1 MGDTGAVTV
10 RMGAYIAFERSSLSE
25 PARRQI
31 KEALTYPNPA
41 HAKAKNMGYHTTE
54 PRSYCL
60 YRDQNGMIFCS
71 RGAARRIGE
80 IIRENGHEVVWKD
93 ERIRFKNTG
102 LKWGKLKPFEEQLPA
117 IDKLLESHQGILRG
131 ETGSGKTE
139 TMLGAAIKA
148 DQPTLVIVWNKDL
161 LKQWYERIVHK
172 YEILTQDQ
180 IGLIQ
185 GPSNKYGPITLA
197 MVQSLNKRV
206 NQWTHKFGTVIMDEC
221 QRAPA
226 TTFLKSIEPFPA
238 KHRWGASAD
247 ERRKDGKEFLSYE
260 VFGYDE
266 WDISKS
272 GRAKPKPVYTIEGA
286 QSLDPQIIIIPTDYT
301 DDDYEEDRN
310 HGQLI
315 NRLVKNRERNK
326 LIATDLHRSLKKGRQ
341 CILFT
346 ERVEAAQWW
355 ESVVS
360 SWGFMAGSLIG
371 GAENAEATS
380 NTLQLLK
387 QGKCRFAVTTTY
399 AEAGLDVPSLDTAF
413 VTCPTGSNIKRMH
426 QQVGR
431 IVRPCDG
438 KEEPIAYY
446 YWDRGLTGSSK
457 HLKNIKRKW
466 DKVLQRD

>member
-10 RMGAYIAFERSSLSE
+10 RMGAYLAIERSSLSE
-25 PARRQI
+25 PARRQL

-41 HAKAKNMGYHTTE
+41 YAKTKNMGYPTKE
-54 PRSYCL
+54 PKSFCL
-60 YRDQNGMIFCS
+60 YEDDNGVIYLA
-71 RGAARRIGE
+71 RGAARRVSKILKQHDY
-80 IIRENGHEVVWKD
+80 ILNWKD
-93 ERIRFKNTG
+93 ERIRFKPIG
-102 LKWGKLKPFEEQLPA
+102 LQWGKLEPFHEQWPA
-117 IDKLLESHQGILRG
+117 IEKLVSSAQGILRG

-139 TMLGAAIKA
+139 TLLGAAIRA

-161 LKQWYERIVHK
+161 LKQWYDRIVHK
-172 YEILTQDQ
+172 YEILPADKV
-180 IGLIQ
+180 GLIQ

-197 MVQSLNKRV
+197 MVQSLHKRV
-206 NQWTHKFGTVIMDEC
+206 DQWTNRFGTVIMDEC

-226 TTFLKSIEPFPA
+226 TTFLNSVQPFPA

-247 ERRKDGKEFLSYE
+247 ERRKDGKEFLGYE
-260 VFGYDE
+260 VFGYDD
-266 WDISKS
+266 WNLTRS
-272 GRAKPKPVYTIEGA
+272 GKAKPKPVYTIQGG
-286 QSLDPQIIIIPTDYT
+286 QSLDPQIIVIPTDYT
-301 DDDYEEDRN
+301 DDDYEENRN

-315 NRLVKNRERNK
+315 NRLVKDEPRNK
-326 LIATDLHRSLKKGRQ
+326 LIARDLKRSLEKGRQ

-371 GAENAEATS
+371 GTENAEATS
-380 NTLQLLK
+380 NSIRLLK
-387 QGKCRFAVTTTY
+387 EKKMRFAVTTTY

-413 VTCPTGSNIKRMH
+413 VTCPTASNIKRMH

-431 IVRPCDG
+431 IVRPESE
-438 KEEPIAYY
+438 KQEPIAYY

-466 DKVLQRD
+466 SKIIQHD